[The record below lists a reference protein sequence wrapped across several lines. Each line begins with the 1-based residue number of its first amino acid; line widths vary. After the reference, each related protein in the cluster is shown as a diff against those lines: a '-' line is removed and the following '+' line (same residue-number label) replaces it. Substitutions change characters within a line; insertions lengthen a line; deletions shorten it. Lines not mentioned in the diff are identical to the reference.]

1 MDAGFF
7 EPVRLIVR
15 LWPSAVCDFEPI
27 SKTFKSDR
35 PTLAVGFDFGFEETD
50 LGFFVSEIFAALGG
64 RRGCMVFATW
74 SQSAASSLF
83 NRRFF
88 ILLLQPPHQF

>member
-1 MDAGFF
+1 LDAGAF
-7 EPVRLIVR
+7 EPVRLIAR

-27 SKTFKSDR
+27 SKIFKSNR
-35 PTLAVGFDFGFEETD
+35 PKLEVGFGFEETN
-50 LGFFVSEIFAALGG
+50 LGFFVSDSFAALGG
-64 RRGCMVFATW
+64 RRGCMVLATW

-88 ILLLQPPHQF
+88 IRPLHPPHQS